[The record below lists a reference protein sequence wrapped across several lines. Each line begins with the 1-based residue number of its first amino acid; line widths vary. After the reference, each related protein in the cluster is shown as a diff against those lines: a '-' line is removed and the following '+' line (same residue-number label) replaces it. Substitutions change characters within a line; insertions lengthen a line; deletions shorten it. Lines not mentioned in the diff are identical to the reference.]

1 MATIMIVED
10 EQAIALLLK
19 YNLERAGYQTIT
31 VAHGNRVISA
41 VEKHLPSLILLDWML
56 PEISGLELCK
66 IIRNNPDLKNIPII
80 MLTAKGQEED
90 KVIGLSAGADDYVTK
105 PFSVPE
111 LMARVK
117 TNLRRVSTT
126 MALTKKEYCFQDIV
140 LNMVEKKVFR
150 GENYVRIGPT
160 EFRILQ
166 LLIAHPR
173 QVFSRQDLLREIW
186 GNNVYVEMRT
196 IDVHIRR
203 LRKSLNEFGPDFIR
217 TIRAT
222 GYSID
227 DHEIEEDDG
236 EPKQSETND

>member
-19 YNLERAGYQTIT
+19 YNLEKAGYDTIT
-31 VAHGNRVISA
+31 VSHGNRVLSS
-41 VEKHLPSLILLDWML
+41 VEKNLPSLILLDWML

-111 LMARVK
+111 LLARIK

-126 MALTKKEYCFQDIV
+126 TAPVKKEYTFQDIT

-150 GENYVRIGPT
+150 GENYVRVGPT

-166 LLIAHPR
+166 LLISNPR
-173 QVFSRQDLLREIW
+173 QVFSRKDLLKEIW
-186 GNNVYVEMRT
+186 GNSIYVELRT
-196 IDVHIRR
+196 VDVHIRR
-203 LRKSLNEFGPDFIR
+203 LRKVLNEFGPDYIR

-222 GYSID
+222 GYSLD
-227 DHEIEEDDG
+227 DHEIEE
-236 EPKQSETND
+236 EPVVKAEE

>member
-10 EQAIALLLK
+10 EQAISLLLK
-19 YNLERAGYQTIT
+19 YNLEKAGYETIQI
-31 VAHGNRVISA
+31 AHGNRVISA

-66 IIRNNPDLKNIPII
+66 IIRSNPELKNIPII

-111 LMARVK
+111 LLARIK

-126 MALTKKEYCFQDIV
+126 TAPVKKEYTFNDIT
-140 LNMVEKKVFR
+140 LNTVEKKVFR
-150 GENYVRIGPT
+150 GENYIQLGPT
-160 EFRILQ
+160 EFRILK
-166 LLIAHPR
+166 LLISHPR
-173 QVFSRQDLLREIW
+173 QVFSREDLLKEVW
-186 GNNVYVEMRT
+186 GNSVYVETRT
-196 IDVHIRR
+196 VDVHIRR
-203 LRKSLNEFGPDFIR
+203 LRKALNEFGPDYIR

-227 DHEIEEDDG
+227 DHEIQE
-236 EPKQSETND
+236 S

>member
-19 YNLERAGYQTIT
+19 YNLEKNGYDTIT
-31 VAHGNRVISA
+31 VSHGNRVVSA

-66 IIRNNPDLKNIPII
+66 ILRNNPDLKNIPII

-111 LMARVK
+111 LLARIK

-126 MALTKKEYCFQDIV
+126 AALVKKEYTFNEIRLDT
-140 LNMVEKKVFR
+140 VEKKVFH
-150 GENYVRIGPT
+150 GENYVRLGPT
-160 EFRILQ
+160 EFRILK
-166 LLIAHPR
+166 LLIANPR
-173 QVFSRQDLLREIW
+173 HVFSREDLLKEVW
-186 GNNVYVEMRT
+186 GNSIYVEMRT
-196 IDVHIRR
+196 VDVHIRR
-203 LRKSLNEFGPDFIR
+203 LRKALNEFGADYIR

-222 GYSID
+222 GYSLD
-227 DHEIEEDDG
+227 DHEVNVTTET
-236 EPKQSETND
+236 TNDE

>member
-19 YNLERAGYQTIT
+19 YNLEKAGYDTII
-31 VAHGNRVISA
+31 VAHGNRVLSS
-41 VEKHLPSLILLDWML
+41 VEKNLPSLILLDWML

-111 LMARVK
+111 LLARIK
-117 TNLRRVSTT
+117 TNLRRISTT
-126 MALTKKEYCFQDIV
+126 TAPIKKEYKFQDIT
-140 LNMVEKKVFR
+140 LNMVEKKIFR
-150 GENYVRIGPT
+150 GENYVRVGPT

-166 LLIAHPR
+166 LLISNPR
-173 QVFSRQDLLREIW
+173 QVFSRKDLLKEVW
-186 GNNVYVEMRT
+186 GNSVYVELRT
-196 IDVHIRR
+196 VDVHIRR
-203 LRKSLNEFGPDFIR
+203 LRKVLNEFGPDYIR

-222 GYSID
+222 GYSLD
-227 DHEIEEDDG
+227 DHEIEE
-236 EPKQSETND
+236 EPAVEAEE

>member
-10 EQAIALLLK
+10 EQAIAVLLK

-31 VAHGNRVISA
+31 VSHGNRVISA
-41 VEKHLPSLILLDWML
+41 VEKNLPSLILLDWML

-66 IIRNNPDLKNIPII
+66 IIRNNPELKNIPII

-111 LMARVK
+111 LLARIK

-126 MALTKKEYCFQDIV
+126 TAPTKKEYSFQDIT

-150 GENYVRIGPT
+150 GDNYVRVGPT

-166 LLIAHPR
+166 LLISHPR
-173 QVFSRQDLLREIW
+173 QVFSRKDLLKEVW

-203 LRKSLNEFGPDFIR
+203 LRKVLNEYGPDYIR

-227 DHEIEEDDG
+227 DHEIDDEDNLTTDEEL
-236 EPKQSETND
+236 